1 MTTPADPSTWKLP
14 RLRIDRE
21 GAWFHE
27 DEEITHP
34 GILGNLWGSLRVDA
48 EGHFIRIGPAR
59 VPVEVEDAPFVAVR
73 VEPAGDGLALTL
85 NDMSREPLA
94 PESLAFKS
102 GGIPYCRVKGGRFIC
117 RLSRAATY
125 QLLQHV
131 EQDEAGGGAT
141 LVLGGARYPLSG
153 LSEPPTAR

>member
-1 MTTPADPSTWKLP
+1 MTASSDRSTWTLP

-27 DEEITHP
+27 DEEITHA
-34 GILGNLWGSLRVDA
+34 GILANLWGNLQVDA
-48 EGHFIRIGPAR
+48 QGHFIQIGRAR

-73 VEPAGDGLALTL
+73 VEPAGNGLVLTL
-85 NDMSREPLA
+85 NDMSRELLA
-94 PESLAFKS
+94 PETLAFKS
-102 GGIPYCRVKGGRFIC
+102 GGIPYCRVKERRFTC

-131 EQDEAGGGAT
+131 EQDAAGGAT
-141 LVLGGARYPLSG
+141 LVLGGARYALPG
-153 LSEPPTAR
+153 LSERPPER